1 MATKRKFQLLAKVED
16 QPGVVAPN
24 LVGVANAKILV
35 SDPVLTYDRE
45 TFERQINRTSLSPL
59 TPIEGVVEATL
70 TCRVELSG
78 TKAAV
83 GIAPDWGILLQAC
96 GFKQQVMG
104 LLRNVGAMVSAG
116 NGAIFSRET
125 VNITGNSGVSAEC
138 IHDLWD
144 GSTRL
149 YYANPVNDM
158 SSATLITGAT
168 SNATF
173 PITSPV
179 AVDTHG
185 ICWRPLSEPSITI
198 TGTLSGGE
206 DLDAGEIVIG
216 QTGGAVLQ
224 CRDGWT
230 SGGSAEFLILDVGS
244 FISATEAFQ
253 DTSGTEQFV
262 TAGSNFV
269 VQNDWPSVS
278 LGVIEDGVQRLI
290 KGCRGS
296 VTFTANI
303 GEPMFMDFEFMGLLS
318 SKADGQL
325 SGSVSPN
332 ALVPP
337 AFLEIGYGVA
347 KNTPLVAPGDEH
359 EACINSFTLE
369 FRNEISIERCA
380 ASTDGTRGAAFA
392 TARTA
397 TGSIDPSVRPEA
409 AFPWLDVFQQG
420 TIFRQRLT
428 IGDAAE
434 NQFHLSLPACQITS
448 EGGGDRGGLATRDL
462 QYTASGQQ
470 PDGIDGEDREFTLS
484 LHQSST
490 FVR

>member
-1 MATKRKFQLLAKVED
+1 MATKRKFQLLAKLED

-45 TFERQINRTSLSPL
+45 TFDRQVNRTSLSPL
-59 TPIEGVVEATL
+59 TPLEGVVEATY
-70 TCRVELSG
+70 TCRVELAG
-78 TKAAV
+78 TKLAI
-83 GIAPDWGILLQAC
+83 GLAPDWGILLQAC
-96 GFKQQVMG
+96 GFKEQVMG
-104 LLRNVGAMVSAG
+104 VLSTVDAMGSAG

-125 VNITGNSGVSAEC
+125 VNITGDSGVSAEA

-144 GSTRL
+144 GSTRF
-149 YYANPVNDM
+149 YYANPVNDLG
-158 SSATLITGAT
+158 SATLINGVTSGA
-168 SNATF
+168 SF
-173 PITSPV
+173 PISSAT
-179 AVDTHG
+179 AVNTHG
-185 ICWRPLSEPSITI
+185 VCWRPLSEPSLTI
-198 TGTLSGGE
+198 TGTLDSGVT
-206 DLDAGEIVIG
+206 LAAGDIVIG

-244 FISATEAFQ
+244 FISANEVYQNPAGAQ
-253 DTSGTEQFV
+253 IFV
-262 TAGSNFV
+262 VASSSFV

-278 LGVIEDGVQRLI
+278 LGIIEDGVQRII

-303 GEPMFMDFEFMGLLS
+303 GEPMFMDFEFRGLLS

-325 SGSVSPN
+325 SGTVSPN

-337 AFLEIGYGVA
+337 SFLEIGYGVA
-347 KNTPLVAPGDEH
+347 KNTPLVAPADEH
-359 EACINSFTLE
+359 EACINAFTLE

-409 AFPWLDVFQQG
+409 SFPWLDVFQQG
-420 TIFRQRLT
+420 TIFRQRMT
-428 IGDAAE
+428 IGSDAE
-434 NQFHLSLPACQITS
+434 NQFHISLPACQITS
-448 EGGGDRGGLATRDL
+448 EGAGDRNGLATRDF

-484 LHQSST
+484 LHQST
-490 FVR
+490 AFVR